1 MTSSA
6 HLSGPSTRPSKRTVL
21 VVDDQEMLRRV
32 IGHELEGVGFR
43 VLQADDGRTA
53 WGILERGT
61 EPIDL
66 IITDIV
72 MPVMG
77 GIELAARIATLPS
90 PPPVIFISAYGRGVI
105 TMDRPFLIKP
115 FDPEQLTAL
124 VHQILAPPA
133 A

>member
-1 MTSSA
+1 VTSAPS
-6 HLSGPSTRPSKRTVL
+6 LSGPSTRPIKHTVL
-21 VVDDQEMLRRV
+21 VVDDQEVLRQI
-32 IGHELEGVGFR
+32 IGQELEGIGFR

-61 EPIDL
+61 EPVDL

-77 GIELAARIATLPS
+77 GVELAARIATLPS
-90 PPPVIFISAYGRGVI
+90 PQPVIFISAYGRGVI

-115 FDPEQLTAL
+115 FDPEQLTTL

>member
-1 MTSSA
+1 
-6 HLSGPSTRPSKRTVL
+6 
-21 VVDDQEMLRRV
+21 MLRRV
-32 IGHELEGVGFR
+32 IGQELESAGFG

-61 EPIDL
+61 EPVDL

-77 GIELAARIATLPS
+77 GVELAARVATLPS

>member
-1 MTSSA
+1 VTSSA

>member
-1 MTSSA
+1 MTSSP

>member
-1 MTSSA
+1 VTSSP
-6 HLSGPSTRPSKRTVL
+6 HLSGPSTGPSKRTVL
-21 VVDDQEMLRRV
+21 VVDDQEILRRV
-32 IGHELEGVGFR
+32 IGQELEGVGFR

-53 WGILERGT
+53 WGILELGA
-61 EPIDL
+61 ELVDL

-77 GIELAARIATLPS
+77 GVELAARIATLPS